1 MKLGAFAKRHARL
14 IKRKSAERRADVFIE
29 ALNKTK
35 PKPKPSKAPPK
46 PSQALNAWLGPP
58 FVNRHTAMHP
68 RDLTTLNYV
77 PEVPGGPEKPRKRPP
92 ATTRVRLPKKPR
104 KKKQ

>member
-1 MKLGAFAKRHARL
+1 MALGAFAKRHARL

-35 PKPKPSKAPPK
+35 PKPKPS
-46 PSQALNAWLGPP
+46 QALNAWLSPP